1 MFAHTSFYS
10 IHKKMPFS
18 VYGEN
23 LIILAQNFIIV
34 MLFWLYNKRIG
45 ILEKIVCFAFIV
57 SYFSFLYQDHY
68 LTEEMWEIV
77 TKSNLFLSKLSF
89 LFTLN

>member
-34 MLFWLYNKRIG
+34 LIFWNFSKKIQL
-45 ILEKIVCFAFIV
+45 LEKVECFAFIV
-57 SYFSFLYQDHY
+57 GYFTILYQDKY
-68 LTEEMWEIV
+68 LTEEMWTII
-77 TKSNLFLSKLSF
+77 T
-89 LFTLN
+89 